1 MPPDFAAVERL
12 VAEARAARAFPA
24 AAIEI
29 GRHDRVVYQWAHGR
43 LTYDDDSPPAAPDT
57 IFDLASLTKVI
68 VTTALTMRLVAD
80 RKLLLNA
87 PIASYVSDW
96 RGNDRARTTI
106 ADLLEHAAGFT
117 AWSDVYRRAE
127 SRREFRHEIATMP
140 LEYVPRS
147 RSVYTDLGFILL
159 GLILE
164 DIDGRYLDDQFAET
178 LGGPDLTYHLAKSD
192 RSRIAPTED
201 DRRWRGRILVGEVH
215 DENAWRLG
223 GVAGHA
229 GLFGTV
235 PSVGRHARL
244 VLTTLRS
251 STALGEPWLLRRFLQ
266 PTTVPRSSRALGWDR
281 MRPTSS
287 CGRRLTRAA
296 FGHTGF
302 TGTSLWIDPLL
313 DLYVVLLTNRVHP
326 NRPTEPNDG
335 LALLR
340 PLVHDAVVEA
350 MTGR

>member
-1 MPPDFAAVERL
+1 
-12 VAEARAARAFPA
+12 
-24 AAIEI
+24 
-29 GRHDRVVYQWAHGR
+29 
-43 LTYDDDSPPAAPDT
+43 
-57 IFDLASLTKVI
+57 
-68 VTTALTMRLVAD
+68 MRLVAD

-87 PIASYVSDW
+87 PIASYVSEW
-96 RGNDRARTTI
+96 RGDDRARTTI

-117 AWSDVYRRAE
+117 AWSDVFRRAE
-127 SRREFRHEIATMP
+127 SRREFMHEIATMP

-147 RSVYTDLGFILL
+147 QSVYTDLGFILL

-164 DIDGRYLDDQFAET
+164 DIDGRRLDDQFAET
-178 LGGPDLTYHLAKSD
+178 LGGPDLTYRAPKAD

-201 DRRWRGRILVGEVH
+201 DRTWRGRILVGEVH

-229 GLFGTV
+229 GLFGTA
-235 PSVGRHARL
+235 PAVGRYARL
-244 VLTTLRS
+244 VLATLRS
-251 STALGEPWLLRRFLQ
+251 ETALGEPWLLRRFLQ
-266 PTTVPRSSRALGWDR
+266 ATTVPRSSRALGWDR

-287 CGRRLTRAA
+287 CGRYLTCAA

-302 TGTSLWIDPLL
+302 TGTSLWIDPLR

-326 NRPTEPNDG
+326 NRPTDPNDG
-335 LALLR
+335 LARLR

-350 MTGR
+350 MTGW